1 MNEVVIG
8 NMPSL
13 PYAVEEAVNRLRINI
28 NFLGSDIKKI
38 MVISTLPDEGKSFVT
53 MQLWRQMA
61 ETGTASILVDADLRK
76 SVMVDKYD
84 IRRKDQ
90 EKLLGTSDLLAQDK
104 PVEDVVLHTQIE
116 GGDILPNVKNV
127 VNPSMLMESRQLEQM
142 LDKMS
147 DMYRY
152 VFIDEP
158 PLSLVSDCEKIGSQC
173 DGAILVV
180 RGGFTQKKLVRNSIQ
195 QLERAGCPV
204 LGLVLNRVGKNG
216 GGYYYGKYGSHKY
229 GYGYGYGEQY
239 YYGDKS

>member
-104 PVEDVVLHTQIE
+104 LVEDVVLHTQIE

-142 LDKMS
+142 HVKCQICTG
-147 DMYRY
+147 MY
-152 VFIDEP
+152 
-158 PLSLVSDCEKIGSQC
+158 L
-173 DGAILVV
+173 
-180 RGGFTQKKLVRNSIQ
+180 
-195 QLERAGCPV
+195 
-204 LGLVLNRVGKNG
+204 
-216 GGYYYGKYGSHKY
+216 
-229 GYGYGYGEQY
+229 
-239 YYGDKS
+239 